1 MTRAEI
7 LEKLPARLKE
17 IVEDF
22 QWAEGQEKLELLLEY
37 SDNMPLLPESYRETH
52 DMQFVHECMTPVYVH
67 GEVMDGGGLR
77 FYFDVPPES
86 PTVRGFAAILG
97 KGLEGATPEEVIAV
111 PDHFYLEMGLE
122 SVLTH
127 QRLNG
132 FAGIL
137 ANIKQI
143 AARCLR

>member
-1 MTRAEI
+1 MTRTEI

-37 SDNMPLLPESYRETH
+37 SDNMPPLPESYRESH
-52 DMQFVHECMTPVYVH
+52 DMQFVHECMTPVYVQ
-67 GEVMDGGGLR
+67 GEMVDGGLR

-97 KGLEGATPEEVIAV
+97 KGLDGSTPEEVISV
-111 PDHFYLEMGLE
+111 PDLFYLEMGLAD
-122 SVLTH
+122 VLTH

-132 FAGIL
+132 FSGIL
-137 ANIKQI
+137 ANIKRI
-143 AARCLR
+143 AYRYLN